1 MKKHTSNIHTLC
13 LISLFSA
20 LIVIMAQI
28 SFPMPFGVPMTMQ
41 TFAVTLVG
49 IILGSRKGFT
59 ATLIYVLLGA
69 IGLPVFANFT
79 GGWQSITGPT
89 SGFILSFPLMA
100 YVIGLGT
107 EYRNKFR
114 FCFSLGIALGT
125 TVNMIC
131 GIAMFC
137 LITQSPLSVG
147 IATCGLPFIP
157 VTIIKAVIAAIS
169 GINIRKRCYQFLQ

>member
-1 MKKHTSNIHTLC
+1 MKKQTFNIQHLC

-28 SFPMPFGVPMTMQ
+28 SIPMPIGVPITMQ
-41 TFAVTLVG
+41 TFAVTIAG
-49 IILGSRKGFT
+49 IILGSKKGFT
-59 ATLIYVLLGA
+59 ATLIYILLGA
-69 IGLPVFANFT
+69 IGLPVYANFT

-100 YVIGLGT
+100 YIIGLGT
-107 EYRNKFR
+107 EHRSKFR
-114 FCFSLGIALGT
+114 FCFSLGVALGT
-125 TVNMIC
+125 LLNMVC
-131 GIAMFC
+131 GVLMYC

-147 IATCGLPFIP
+147 IATCALPFVP
-157 VTIIKAVIAAIS
+157 VTAIKAVIAAIS